1 MFDEYPRPQM
11 ERESWFNLCG
21 VWDCA
26 FTDSPR
32 PPKAWDGGTILVPFS
47 PEAPAS
53 GVGRTLQPG
62 EYLWYRRQ
70 VDFGPGEG
78 KLLMQLPHALAKVAI
93 TAPSSVVRGSTA
105 EVTFQVH
112 AEDGTLPNAVIP
124 MKITIL
130 DAEGKE
136 AEFSGFHAAVKGEVT
151 LRLEPAPN
159 ETPGTWQ
166 IIAEE
171 FVSGKTEKVTIQ
183 LK

>member
-1 MFDEYPRPQM
+1 
-11 ERESWFNLCG
+11 
-21 VWDCA
+21 
-26 FTDSPR
+26 
-32 PPKAWDGGTILVPFS
+32 
-47 PEAPAS
+47 
-53 GVGRTLQPG
+53 
-62 EYLWYRRQ
+62 
-70 VDFGPGEG
+70 
-78 KLLMQLPHALAKVAI
+78 MQLPHALAKVAI
-93 TAPSSVVRGSTA
+93 TAPSSVARGSTA

-136 AEFSGFHAAVKGEVT
+136 AEFSGYHAAVNGNLE

-166 IIAEE
+166 ITAEE
-171 FVSGKTEKVTIQ
+171 LASGHTAKVTIH